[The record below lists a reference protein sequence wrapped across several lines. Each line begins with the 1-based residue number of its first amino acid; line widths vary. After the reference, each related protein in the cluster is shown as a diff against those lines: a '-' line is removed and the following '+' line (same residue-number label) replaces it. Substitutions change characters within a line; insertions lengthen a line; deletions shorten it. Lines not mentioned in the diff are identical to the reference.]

1 MNDKSKTKA
10 QLLKELEEMRRQL
23 TEVYLKESECRL
35 AERELFSEKNKLQS
49 IIDAMVSGLSIQD
62 LSYNIIYQNEI
73 LKNIFG
79 DRAGE
84 KCYLVYEGNDK
95 VCDGCPVEMAYKEGK
110 SHTAVRSVRMPSGEI
125 AFWENTANT
134 IRDASGNIIS
144 CLEIARNI
152 TDRKRMEAA
161 LQESEEKYRSLASS
175 ADLMYLVDRDCRYL
189 FMNEKYIERFG
200 LPLDQLIGR
209 TYGEFHSENYTR
221 IFAEKVEEIFK
232 TGTSFQNEHKSE
244 RDERYF
250 LRTFSPVK
258 SPDGK
263 TIVAVTVVS
272 KDINDRKQA
281 EDLYKTLA
289 ESSLASVFIV
299 QDGKFRY
306 INSSA
311 IAYAGYKA
319 EELIGKYAD
328 TIVHSED
335 RKMAKQKGRA
345 MLHGEDTAPYEF
357 RMATKQGQIRWI
369 MQVVSPIQ
377 YEGRPAIL
385 GNSIDITERKR
396 AEEELIR
403 IKKLESL
410 GIFASGIA
418 HDFNNLLSVM
428 LLNIFAA
435 KLTITDDQHE
445 ALGGGLE
452 IAEKVGLQ
460 AKELAHH
467 LITFA
472 NGGEPM
478 RKTDPIAQLLM
489 NSVDLSLS
497 GSDIRCEYSLPDD
510 LWPVEMDNVQI
521 GQVIHNLVINA
532 REAMPEGGTITVQ
545 AENVNITE
553 GNNLPLKEGKYVKWS
568 VDDHG
573 IGIPKKDLEKIF
585 DPYFTSKPTGS
596 ARGMGLGLA
605 ICYSIIKKHDGFI
618 TVESEPGI
626 GSVFSVYLPA
636 SPQVEPLRK
645 TETDDLAV
653 SKKKILVMDDEET
666 VRNATGIVLHYL
678 GYDVE
683 FASDGIEAIQLYR
696 KAKETGCPFS
706 AVILDLNVPHG
717 MGGKEAIH
725 ELNAIDPHVKA
736 IISCGYSDDPIVS
749 EFRTYGFCGA
759 VAVSYDIEKMKDIL
773 NNLLM

>member
-10 QLLKELEEMRRQL
+10 QLLIELEEMRRQL
-23 TEVYLKESECRL
+23 AEVNLKESECRL
-35 AERELFSEKNKLQS
+35 AERELFAEKNKLQS

-62 LSYNIIYQNEI
+62 LSYNIIYQNEV

-79 DRAGE
+79 DRTGE
-84 KCYLVYEGNDK
+84 KCYVVYEGNDK
-95 VCDGCPVEMAYKEGK
+95 VCDGCPVEMAYKDKEGK
-110 SHTAVRSVRMPSGEI
+110 SHTAVRRIRMPSGEI

-134 IRDASGNIIS
+134 IRDASGNIMS

-152 TDRKRMEAA
+152 TDRIRMEAA
-161 LQESEEKYRSLASS
+161 LQESEEKYRSLAST
-175 ADLMYLVDRDCRYL
+175 ADLMYLVNRDCRYL
-189 FMNEKYIERFG
+189 FTNEKYIERFG

-209 TYGEFHSENYTR
+209 AYGEFHSENYTR

-232 TGTSFQNEHKSE
+232 TGASFQNEHKSE
-244 RDERYF
+244 RDGRYF

-263 TIVAVTVVS
+263 TIIAVTVVS

-281 EDLYKTLA
+281 EELYKTLA
-289 ESSLASVFIV
+289 ESSLASVYIV
-299 QDGKFRY
+299 QHGKFRY

-311 IAYAGYKA
+311 IAYAGYTA

-328 TIVHSED
+328 TIVHPED
-335 RKMAKQKGRA
+335 REMAKQKGRA
-345 MLHGEDTAPYEF
+345 MLQGEDTAPYEF
-357 RMATKQGQIRWI
+357 RMVTKQGQIRRI
-369 MQVVSPIQ
+369 MQMVSPIQ

-396 AEEELIR
+396 AEEELTR
-403 IKKLESL
+403 VKKLESL

-428 LLNIFAA
+428 LRNIFAA
-435 KLTITDDQHE
+435 KLAITDDQYE
-445 ALGGGLE
+445 ALGEGLE
-452 IAEKVGLQ
+452 IAEKVGMQ

-472 NGGEPM
+472 NGGEPI
-478 RKTDPIAQLLM
+478 RKTDPISQLLM
-489 NSVDLSLS
+489 NSVDLSLG
-497 GSDIRCEYSLPDD
+497 GSNVRCEYSLPDD
-510 LWPVEMDNVQI
+510 LWPVEMDNIQI

-545 AENVNITE
+545 AENVNMRD
-553 GNNLPLKEGKYVKWS
+553 GQYVKWS
-568 VDDHG
+568 VEDHG
-573 IGIPKKDLEKIF
+573 IGIPKKDMEKIF
-585 DPYFTSKPTGS
+585 DPYFTTKPTGS

-618 TVESEPGI
+618 TVESEPGVGSI
-626 GSVFSVYLPA
+626 FSVFLPA
-636 SPQVEPLRK
+636 SPQEKHSRK
-645 TETDDLAV
+645 TEIDFPDAG
-653 SKKKILVMDDEET
+653 KRKILVMDDEEN

-683 FASDGIEAIQLYR
+683 FAKEGSEAIHLYR
-696 KAKETGCPFS
+696 KAREAGSPYS
-706 AVILDLNVPHG
+706 AVILDLNVSLG
-717 MGGKEAIH
+717 MGGKDTIK
-725 ELNAIDPHVKA
+725 ELIAIDPRVKA
-736 IISCGYSDDPIVS
+736 IVSCGYSDDPIIT
-749 EFRTYGFCGA
+749 EFRKYGFYGA
-759 VAVSYDIEKMKDIL
+759 LAVSYDIEKIREIL
-773 NNLLM
+773 SALPL